1 MKCFFIVDYKKN
13 SGLGHLKRSFLIAKQ
28 LYNLNNKIYFLCNQN
43 LSNIDKK
50 KFEFKKLNKN
60 TLKKNLITIKKEIS
74 LKSPDLII
82 FDTYEIDQK
91 IIDYISKINKKIMII
106 HDYKFFK
113 KNVHIYLNSTFSKR
127 QANKNLLIGPRYAL
141 VEKKNKIVRNYKKKI
156 KNILLFFGGS
166 DSNNLNLKFSRIL
179 KSVIFQ
185 KFNFNFILSPNIKNK
200 NKIENI
206 FKLKNFNKIKF
217 NENFHK
223 NLYKSDLYIG
233 TGGSSLMD
241 VLISGTPA
249 IFFPINENQKNNCA
263 YLHKQKKIIVENVEK
278 LQKTKLM
285 RKKLINYFNDYKSI
299 KKIAKLN
306 LKIFDGLGPVRVT
319 NHILKHDRTKT
330 KN

>member
-1 MKCFFIVDYKKN
+1 MII
-13 SGLGHLKRSFLIAKQ
+13 SFL
-28 LYNLNNKIYFLCNQN
+28 
-43 LSNIDKK
+43 
-50 KFEFKKLNKN
+50 
-60 TLKKNLITIKKEIS
+60 
-74 LKSPDLII
+74 
-82 FDTYEIDQK
+82 
-91 IIDYISKINKKIMII
+91 
-106 HDYKFFK
+106 K

-241 VLISGTPA
+241 VMISGTPA
-249 IFFPINENQKNNCA
+249 IFFPINKNQKNNCA

-278 LQKTKLM
+278 LQKTELM

-306 LKIFDGLGPVRVT
+306 LKIFDGLGPVRVA

>member
-13 SGLGHLKRSFLIAKQ
+13 SGLGHLKRSFLIAKE

-43 LSNIDKK
+43 LSNIEKK
-50 KFEFKKLNKN
+50 KFEFIKLNQKN
-60 TLKKNLITIKKEIS
+60 LKKNLITIKKEIS

-91 IIDYISKINKKIMII
+91 IIDHISKINKKIMVI

-113 KNVHIYLNSTFSKR
+113 KNVYIYLNSTFSKR
-127 QANKNLLIGPRYAL
+127 QANKNSLIGTKYAL
-141 VEKKNKIVRNYKKKI
+141 VEKNNKIIRNYKKKI
-156 KNILLFFGGS
+156 KNVLLFFGGS
-166 DSNNLNLKFSRIL
+166 DSNNLNLKFLRIL
-179 KSVIFQ
+179 RSEIFQ
-185 KFNFNFILSPNIKNK
+185 KFNFNFILSPNIKNI
-200 NKIENI
+200 NLIENNL
-206 FKLKNFNKIKF
+206 KLKNFNKIKF
-217 NENFHK
+217 NNNFHK

-249 IFFPINENQKNNCA
+249 IFFPINKNQKINCS
-263 YLHKQKKIIVENVEK
+263 YLHYQKKIIVENIEK
-278 LQKTKLM
+278 LKKTELI

-299 KKIAKLN
+299 KKIAKKN
-306 LKIFDGLGPVRVT
+306 MNIFDGLGPMRVT
-319 NHILKHDRTKT
+319 NHILKNDRTKI

>member
-13 SGLGHLKRSFLIAKQ
+13 SGLGHLKRSFLIAKE

-43 LSNIDKK
+43 LSNIEKK
-50 KFEFKKLNKN
+50 KFEFIKLNQKN
-60 TLKKNLITIKKEIS
+60 LKKNLITIKKEIS

-91 IIDYISKINKKIMII
+91 IIDHISKINKKIMVI

-113 KNVHIYLNSTFSKR
+113 KNVYIYLNSTFSKR
-127 QANKNLLIGPRYAL
+127 QANKNSLIGTKYAL
-141 VEKKNKIVRNYKKKI
+141 VEKKNKIIRNYKKKI
-156 KNILLFFGGS
+156 KNVLLFFGGS
-166 DSNNLNLKFSRIL
+166 DSNNLNLKFLRIL
-179 KSVIFQ
+179 RSEIFQ
-185 KFNFNFILSPNIKNK
+185 KFNFNFILSPNIKNI
-200 NKIENI
+200 NLIENNL
-206 FKLKNFNKIKF
+206 KLKNFNKIKF
-217 NENFHK
+217 NNNFHK

-249 IFFPINENQKNNCA
+249 IFFPINKNQKINCS
-263 YLHKQKKIIVENVEK
+263 YLHYQKKIIVENIEK
-278 LQKTKLM
+278 LKKTELI

-299 KKIAKLN
+299 KKIAKKN
-306 LKIFDGLGPVRVT
+306 MNIFDGLGPMRVT
-319 NHILKHDRTKT
+319 NHILKNDRTKI